1 MGRIVQFPTQP
12 RMRAQQARAS
22 RKADASKPRSAL
34 SENLIIQILAGVI
47 VFVAICTWPILRWL
61 LCADLIVQV
70 FRVALLSG
78 WASFAALLHIMF
90 LGVLAY
96 LILLVASASPK

>member
-1 MGRIVQFPTQP
+1 MGRIFQFPTQP
-12 RMRAQQARAS
+12 RMRARQTYAP

-70 FRVALLSG
+70 LRMAFLSG
-78 WASFAALLHIMF
+78 WASFAAFLHILF
-90 LGVLAY
+90 LGVLVY
-96 LILLVASASPK
+96 VILLVVPASPK